1 MCGLDGM
8 LWVFGEGGR
17 WSSAK
22 LLIDLL
28 PTRLDRLPIEL
39 RSNRFSSSN
48 FLRSSLNAS
57 ASRRNLSCS
66 AWSFLL
72 SASWLFVFWGV
83 VALAG
88 GGGSGGRG
96 SFGFGL
102 TTVL

>member
-1 MCGLDGM
+1 M
-8 LWVFGEGGR
+8 LCVFGEGGK

-22 LLIDLL
+22 LLMDLL
-28 PTRLDRLPIEL
+28 PTKLDRLPIEL
-39 RSNRFSSSN
+39 RSSRFSSSN

-66 AWSFLL
+66 ACNFLL
-72 SASWLFVFWGV
+72 SASWLFVFCGV
-83 VALAG
+83 GTLA

-96 SFGFGL
+96 NFGGF